1 MPSLCWQDAGAGDK
15 GDSERGPAPT
25 ATARGPPSLNQAL
38 SIASVTHPT
47 KPGSK
52 EREKLF
58 CSWKFSYRGF
68 AVKGLLNTLPFS
80 ALPVITVQHALKE
93 GS

>member
-52 EREKLF
+52 ERSCF
-58 CSWKFSYRGF
+58 VPGNSVIG
-68 AVKGLLNTLPFS
+68 GLL
-80 ALPVITVQHALKE
+80 
-93 GS
+93 